1 MKPQLVIFIALALI
15 TSSCKQP
22 KEETMP
28 IRKDV
33 LETVFAAGVLEAN
46 NTYNLTAQMDGYL
59 QNVSFKEGDR
69 LKTGQVLAKID
80 NQEDT
85 FNAENAAALYDISVN
100 NTRSNAPLLAQAQ
113 TAVNSAKLKLDQDQ
127 VQEQRYKRLLESN
140 SIARSEYET
149 ALLSYQTSL
158 NNYQSVLQSY
168 KKLKEDAEQQTISTN
183 TQKKIAQLTLSK
195 NAVKA
200 PAGGKVYQKFVQNGD
215 YVRRGDVIA
224 TVGDVDFIYAKVN
237 IDESSIAKIKIGQ
250 MALVQLNTQKDK
262 SYHAEVWEILPS
274 FDEAQQSFI
283 CKLRFIDPLEFRIVK
298 TQLQTNIEVRMQ
310 KNALLIPR
318 NYLEPGGFVTV
329 KVNKDEEK
337 KVKITTNF
345 VSTDWVQV
353 LSGIDDKTVLIT
365 TKLTKN
371 KLP

>member
-15 TSSCKQP
+15 ASSCKQP

-59 QNVSFKEGDR
+59 QNVSFKEGDM

-80 NQEDT
+80 NQENA

-113 TAVNSAKLKLDQDQ
+113 AAVNSAKLKLEQDQ

-158 NNYQSVLQSY
+158 NNYQSTLQSC
-168 KKLKEDAEQQTISTN
+168 KKLQQDAEQQTISTN

-200 PAGGKVYQKFVQNGD
+200 PAGGKVYQKFKQNGD

-237 IDESSIAKIKIGQ
+237 IDESSIAKIKVGQ
-250 MALVQLNTQKDK
+250 TALVQLNSQKDK
-262 SYHAEVWEILPS
+262 TYRAEVWEILPS

-283 CKLRFIDPLEFRIVK
+283 CKLLFIDHLEFRIVK
-298 TQLQTNIEVRMQ
+298 TQLQTNIEVGMQ

-329 KVNKDEEK
+329 KVKKDKEK
-337 KVKITTNF
+337 KVKVSTNF
-345 VSTDWVQV
+345 VSTEWVQV
-353 LSGIDDKTVLIT
+353 LSGINDNEILIT
-365 TKLTKN
+365 TKLN
-371 KLP
+371 